1 MIKNEKKIFFLE
13 EKLVVILHS
22 VLCIN
27 WEHSYMKSVLSCK
40 CIVAIIAFSVNS

>member
-1 MIKNEKKIFFLE
+1 MKKKNEEKQHFFLK
-13 EKLVVILHS
+13 EKLVVI
-22 VLCIN
+22 LCIN